1 MIFDVKITKH
11 ITYDSIIAIV
21 NNDSFESC
29 LGDVMDD
36 SHISYGDNAN
46 TFVTI
51 DDFTVMLHDAL
62 DEMDSDGDNVKE
74 LVYQI
79 INDLTAMP
87 KDVYISM
94 GK

>member
-21 NNDSFESC
+21 NNESFESC
-29 LGDVMDD
+29 LGNVIDD
-36 SHISYGDNAN
+36 SHISHGDNAD
-46 TFVTI
+46 TFISI

-62 DEMDSDGDNVKE
+62 DDMDNDGDNVKE

-87 KDVYISM
+87 KYVYISM
-94 GK
+94 GR

>member
-21 NNDSFESC
+21 NNESFEEC
-29 LGDVMDD
+29 LGTVMDD
-36 SHISYGDNAN
+36 SHISYGDNAD
-46 TFVTI
+46 TFITI

-62 DEMDSDGDNVKE
+62 DEMDNDSVT
-74 LVYQI
+74 QI

-87 KDVYISM
+87 KYVYISM
-94 GK
+94 GR

>member
-21 NNDSFESC
+21 NNESFEEC
-29 LGDVMDD
+29 LGTVMDD
-36 SHISYGDNAN
+36 SHISYGDNAD
-46 TFVTI
+46 TFITI

-62 DEMDSDGDNVKE
+62 DEMDNDSVTDIVT
-74 LVYQI
+74 QI

-87 KDVYISM
+87 KYVYISM
-94 GK
+94 GR